1 MSQGRVFCIGD
12 ATHRHPPSNGLG
24 SNTSIQDSYNLA
36 WKLAHVLR
44 GQAGVP
50 LLESFNAER
59 APIASQIVTRAN
71 QSIEEFGPIFKAL
84 GLLDSIDPVTMQQN
98 MDARCDGSPAA
109 QEQRRLIRAAIA
121 HKVYEFDAHGVDL
134 NQRYRS
140 GAIVT
145 DGAAEPAYARDAQ
158 LHYQATSWPGARLPH
173 VWLYGADGR
182 KVSTLDLAGKGRF
195 TLFTGIGGEAWAQ
208 AAATLQEQW
217 QLDLA
222 VRIIGPRRAW
232 QDLTGDWANA
242 SEVEDCGAVL
252 VRPDH
257 HVAWRSPGRS
267 ADPLADLRRVLGQVL
282 AR

>member
-1 MSQGRVFCIGD
+1 
-12 ATHRHPPSNGLG
+12 
-24 SNTSIQDSYNLA
+24 
-36 WKLAHVLR
+36 
-44 GQAGVP
+44 
-50 LLESFNAER
+50 
-59 APIASQIVTRAN
+59 
-71 QSIEEFGPIFKAL
+71 
-84 GLLDSIDPVTMQQN
+84 
-98 MDARCDGSPAA
+98 
-109 QEQRRLIRAAIA
+109 
-121 HKVYEFDAHGVDL
+121 VYEFDAHGVDL